1 MERKINLEISFPNS
15 PLYNFIKK
23 VAVNNMN
30 NIAIPSFLISV
41 SVTKKQ
47 KANR

>member
-1 MERKINLEISFPNS
+1 MERRINLEIYFLNC

-23 VAVNNMN
+23 VEVNNMN
-30 NIAIPSFLISV
+30 NNAIPSFLISV